1 MKVVIQRVS
10 HASCTVDGEII
21 GQIQDG
27 LLLLVGFN
35 REDDASVLPKM
46 IRKIVNMRIFGD
58 EEGKLNRS
66 VLDTKGE
73 VLSISQFTLYASC
86 KKGNR
91 PSFIEAAPAE
101 QARMLYDQFNA
112 LLEQEVPVQK
122 GVFQAD
128 MKIDLLNDG
137 PITIVLDSREV

>member
-66 VLDTKGE
+66 VLDIKGG

>member
-10 HASCTVDGEII
+10 HTSCTVDGEII

-66 VLDTKGE
+66 VLDIKGE

-137 PITIVLDSREV
+137 PITIVPDSREV

>member
-35 REDDASVLPKM
+35 REDDASVLSKM

-66 VLDTKGE
+66 VLDIKGE

>member
-27 LLLLVGFN
+27 LLLLVGVN

-66 VLDTKGE
+66 VLDIKGE

>member
-10 HASCTVDGEII
+10 HASCTVDGEIV

-66 VLDTKGE
+66 VLDIKGE

>member
-66 VLDTKGE
+66 VLDIKGE

-101 QARMLYDQFNA
+101 QARMFYDQFNA

>member
-27 LLLLVGFN
+27 LLLLVGFS

-66 VLDTKGE
+66 VLDIKGE

>member
-66 VLDTKGE
+66 VLDIKGE

-91 PSFIEAAPAE
+91 PSFIEAALQSRRACY
-101 QARMLYDQFNA
+101 MISL
-112 LLEQEVPVQK
+112 
-122 GVFQAD
+122 
-128 MKIDLLNDG
+128 MHCLNRKS
-137 PITIVLDSREV
+137 PYRRASFRQI

>member
-66 VLDTKGE
+66 VLDIKGE

-122 GVFQAD
+122 GVFQAA

>member
-66 VLDTKGE
+66 VTDIKGE

-86 KKGNR
+86 KRKSSKFYRSSPCRAGAHV
-91 PSFIEAAPAE
+91 I
-101 QARMLYDQFNA
+101 
-112 LLEQEVPVQK
+112 
-122 GVFQAD
+122 
-128 MKIDLLNDG
+128 
-137 PITIVLDSREV
+137 

>member
-35 REDDASVLPKM
+35 REDDASILPKM

-66 VLDTKGE
+66 VLDIKGE

>member
-66 VLDTKGE
+66 VLDIKGE

>member
-66 VLDTKGE
+66 VLDIKGE

-91 PSFIEAAPAE
+91 PSFIEAAPTE

>member
-1 MKVVIQRVS
+1 MKAVIQRVS

-66 VLDTKGE
+66 VLDIKGE